1 MSEPAFSPLT
11 PANGAVSFD
20 AVLFDC
26 DGTLVE
32 SEPITFR
39 VLSDMLHTAGWK
51 ISVHEFSE
59 LFLGQSV
66 KSRFDLIRS
75 RTAVVDIEAWY
86 LDYRDRRDQALSREV
101 AATPFAGEIVKHLA
115 RHKVRLA
122 VVSASSRSKIALQL
136 DKVGL
141 TGWFGCHIYSG
152 QHSRRNKPWPDVYLE
167 AASSLGVDIRRCAI
181 VEDSPSGVLAGVSAG
196 ATVYGYSPSHR
207 EPGQCGRLLA
217 AGAKDVFGDMR
228 MLQRMLTGTRMV

>member
-1 MSEPAFSPLT
+1 M
-11 PANGAVSFD
+11 
-20 AVLFDC
+20 LFDC

-51 ISVHEFSE
+51 ITAQEFSE

-75 RTAVVDIEAWY
+75 RTTVVDIEAWY

-101 AATPFAGEIVKHLA
+101 AATPFVRDVVKHLA
-115 RHKVRLA
+115 WHSVRLA

-141 TGWFGCHIYSG
+141 TGWFGGHIYSG

-167 AASSLGVDIRRCAI
+167 AASLLGVDIRRCAI

-196 ATVYGYSPSHR
+196 ATVYAYSPSHR
-207 EPGQCGRLLA
+207 EPSQCGRLLA

-228 MLQRMLTGTRMV
+228 MLKRLLTGTRMV